1 MKLTYISDECYSSPM
16 DNMLEKTAEDLA
28 RIMVEHL
35 GTLSPKERKAR
46 ILAGEKVL
54 QGRIKAFDAVS
65 SGKPASVSSKPRI
78 ARSPLAARG
87 R

>member
-1 MKLTYISDECYSSPM
+1 MGNT
-16 DNMLEKTAEDLA
+16 LEKTAEELA

-54 QGRIKAFDAVS
+54 QGRIKGFVAVS
-65 SGKPASVSSKPRI
+65 SGKTASASSKPRI
-78 ARSPLAARG
+78 VRPPLPARG

>member
-1 MKLTYISDECYSSPM
+1 MSNT
-16 DNMLEKTAEDLA
+16 LEKTAEELA

-35 GTLSPKERKAR
+35 GTLSPKERKAG

-54 QGRIKAFDAVS
+54 QGRIKGFDAGS
-65 SGKPASVSSKPRI
+65 SGKTANVSSKPRI
-78 ARSPLAARG
+78 VRRSLPARG

>member
-1 MKLTYISDECYSSPM
+1 MKLTCIYDECYSLPM
-16 DNMLEKTAEDLA
+16 DKTLEKTAEDLA

-35 GTLSPKERKAR
+35 GTLSPKERKAK

-54 QGRIKAFDAVS
+54 QGRIKGYDAVS
-65 SGKPASVSSKPRI
+65 SGKPANASSKPRI
-78 ARSPLAARG
+78 ARSPLAVRG